1 MKAKSKGINKLR
13 KQEQTIHLLKMLL
26 KAKKKK
32 KQYKHIRKL
41 LVEKPSYCYTIIFLK
56 IIQGIKKARQHPTF
70 PLDQQYHRRKRA

>member
-41 LVEKPSYCYTIIFLK
+41 LVEKPSYCYTIIF
-56 IIQGIKKARQHPTF
+56 
-70 PLDQQYHRRKRA
+70 